1 MLNFTLIGA
10 GRIGKMHAQNIAN
23 HPLCNLLYIY
33 DVNTELASSVAEISK
48 AKIAS
53 NAEDAINDKDVD
65 AVFIASA
72 TNTHIDYIILAAQ
85 AGKAIFCEKPIDLD
99 INKVDYCRKKIK
111 DLNVPIQIGFNR
123 RFDPSHKKLKLSKDA
138 GEIGK
143 LEKII
148 ITSRDPSPP
157 SKEYLKISGGIF
169 RDMAIHDF
177 DFCRFIL
184 SNDPI
189 LEISAHASQLFSD
202 DIKDVED
209 YDTSMVIMKS
219 QSGVLCHINN
229 SRRAIYG
236 YDQRVEIFGSK
247 GMLISNN
254 QTPNSLEKY
263 NATTTGSKE
272 LIYHFFIERYNQAYK
287 DQLDDFVNMI
297 VNKLS
302 PNVTFE
308 DGRKALII
316 ANAAYVSLNNNNSST
331 KIIYD

>member
-33 DVNTELASSVAEISK
+33 DVNTELASSVAETSK
-48 AKIAS
+48 AKIAN
-53 NAEDAINDKDVD
+53 NAEEAINDKDVD

-99 INKVDYCRKKIK
+99 ITKVDYCRKKIK

-148 ITSRDPSPP
+148 ITSRDPGPP
-157 SKEYLKISGGIF
+157 SKEYLEISGGIF
-169 RDMAIHDF
+169 RDMSIHDF

-184 SNDPI
+184 GNDPI
-189 LEISAHASQLFSD
+189 QEISAHASQLFSN
-202 DIKDVED
+202 DIKSVED
-209 YDTSMVIMKS
+209 YDTSMIIMKS

-229 SRRAIYG
+229 FS
-236 YDQRVEIFGSK
+236 D
-247 GMLISNN
+247 
-254 QTPNSLEKY
+254 
-263 NATTTGSKE
+263 
-272 LIYHFFIERYNQAYK
+272 YK
-287 DQLDDFVNMI
+287 
-297 VNKLS
+297 
-302 PNVTFE
+302 
-308 DGRKALII
+308 
-316 ANAAYVSLNNNNSST
+316 
-331 KIIYD
+331 

>member
-33 DVNTELASSVAEISK
+33 DVNTELASSVAETSK
-48 AKIAS
+48 AKIAN
-53 NAEDAINDKDVD
+53 NAEEAINDKDVD

-99 INKVDYCRKKIK
+99 ITKVDYCRKKIK
-111 DLNVPIQIGFNR
+111 NLNVPIQIGFNR
-123 RFDPSHKKLKLSKDA
+123 RFDPSHKKLKLSKDE

-148 ITSRDPSPP
+148 ITSRDPNPP
-157 SKEYLKISGGIF
+157 PKDYLKLSGGIF
-169 RDMAIHDF
+169 RDMSIHDF

-184 SNDPI
+184 GNDPI
-189 LEISAHASQLFSD
+189 KEISAHASQLFSD
-202 DIKDVED
+202 DIRDVDD

-236 YDQRVEIFGSK
+236 YDQRVEIFGSN

-263 NATTTGSKE
+263 NATFTGSKE

-287 DQLDDFVNMI
+287 DQLDDFVNMV

-302 PNVTFE
+302 PSATFE

-316 ANAAYVSLNNNNSST
+316 ANAAYVSLKNNNSST
-331 KIIYD
+331 RILYD